1 MNKGVGDKNHG
12 LECGGKKDVLGI
24 SKYRHVE
31 NPECRSITN
40 EDYDILSGAISYLV
54 ENQYQR
60 AIELFEWL
68 PSDPI
73 IQDLNKLANNLSE
86 LSLYASELSKGNFS
100 IEAPHRTNYIASNIK
115 DLHSKLKHLVW
126 QIGQVAKGDYSQA
139 VDYMGELSDCFNLML
154 SQLRQRKAEVEFEL
168 NHDVPTKLLNRDAFM
183 REVYRVIEER
193 PDEHG
198 ALFCGGLDNIKFIN
212 EKYGYKN
219 GDRCIFAAAEILREY
234 EQRGAIVARI
244 AGDEFAV
251 YLPSSGEVIDID
263 PLEVEMRSKLSVPVL
278 LNGES
283 VKIRMSFGYALYP
296 QDAMTA
302 DSLLKYSSH
311 TMFEVKKNNR
321 GTIQRFSKEF
331 YQKKAYYFDRQE
343 KLSQLID
350 ERQLR
355 FVFQPI
361 YRLDDFSIYGYEALM
376 RPTTNDFSGPLDILI
391 LAEAQSK
398 LGQIEQLTFELI
410 FELIYRNLEHLG
422 DLKIFF
428 NTISTKYL
436 NREQLGSIHPHYE
449 EICRHMVFEV
459 LENTASDETFLQN
472 IREFRQ
478 QIDALVAIDDYG
490 CGYSNDL
497 RLMSIAPDIVK
508 IDKVFIQEIDKDPDK
523 QHLLSKIITYCKAK
537 DIHVLAEGI
546 ETAEE
551 LESVIS
557 LGCLY
562 GQGYYLGRPQEVGVD
577 KQFWRKPQ

>member
-1 MNKGVGDKNHG
+1 MVIKGVGGNHG
-12 LECGGKKDVLGI
+12 IEYGGDKGTFGI
-24 SKYRHVE
+24 SKSTR
-31 NPECRSITN
+31 NGKPDLRAIPK
-40 EDYDILSGAISYLV
+40 EDYDTFSEAIGCLV
-54 ENQYQR
+54 ENQYQK
-60 AIELFEWL
+60 AIGLFEQL
-68 PSDPI
+68 PVDQI
-73 IQDLNKLANNLSE
+73 VQDLLKLSNNLLE
-86 LSLYASELSKGNFS
+86 LSLYASELSQGNLS

-126 QIGQVAKGDYSQA
+126 QIGQVAKGDYGQA
-139 VDYMGELSDCFNLML
+139 VDYMGELSDCFNSML
-154 SQLRQRKAEVEFEL
+154 TQLRQRRAEVDFEL
-168 NHDVPTKLLNRDAFM
+168 NHDVPTGLLNRDTFM
-183 REVYRVIEER
+183 REVYRVIEEW

-219 GDRCIFAAAEILREY
+219 GDRCILAAAGILQEY
-234 EQRGAIVARI
+234 EERGAIVARI

-251 YLPSSGEVIDID
+251 YLPSTDEIINIDT
-263 PLEVEMRSKLSVPVL
+263 LEVEMRSKLSVPVL

-296 QDAMTA
+296 QDALTA
-302 DSLLKYSSH
+302 DSLLKYASH
-311 TMFEVKKNNR
+311 TMFEVKKSNR

-331 YQKKAYYFDRQE
+331 YQKKSYYFDRQE

-361 YRLDDFSIYGYEALM
+361 YQLDDFSIYGYEALM
-376 RPTTNDFSGPLDILI
+376 RPTTNDFSGPLDILL

-410 FELIYRNLEHLG
+410 FDLLYRNLEQLG

-508 IDKVFIQEIDKDPDK
+508 IDKIFIQEIDKDPDK

-562 GQGYYLGRPQEVGVD
+562 GQGYFLGRPQEVGAD
-577 KQFWRKPQ
+577 KHFWRKPQ